1 MAFAEMASLMKRQSR
16 ILFAGW
22 LLLIW
27 ATPVIVAQSTRQ
39 LTQGQQ
45 TQTSQ
50 KRLALVI
57 GNGSYTS
64 APLLKNPPNDARDMA
79 ATLTALGFEVSSGIN
94 VNQREMKRLV
104 REFGQKLK
112 GGGSGL
118 FYYAGHGVQSKGRN
132 YLIPIDAEIQS
143 EAEVE
148 DSGVDVGLVLN
159 YMDEA
164 QNGLNIVI
172 LDACRNNPF
181 GRSFRSAAEGL
192 AQVDAPTGTLIAYAT
207 APGRVASDGT
217 GQNGLYTSELL
228 KQMRVPSVSV
238 TDMFM
243 RVRAEVMK
251 QTGNKQVPWESSSLV
266 GAFYFNS
273 SAGSSGATGVNEK
286 SSGPPPI
293 SGTAI
298 ELSYWDSI
306 KNSSNPEDFSAYLRK
321 YPNGEFADL
330 AKIRLANFS
339 KVSDVRKSDASPE
352 DRGGIGIQFDYRD
365 QRALVRSVDP
375 KGPAAQAGL
384 KPDDVIMKVDGQSA
398 SEMSQE
404 KIISSIRGPV
414 GTPVTLTIV
423 RDGTSRDIVIT
434 RGRTPSIA
442 AGDIAEA
449 ARQLQIK
456 MLWVE
461 AEAKYREAINL
472 DPTVAWYYGEMGFT
486 LYRQNRQAEAEA
498 ALRRSV
504 QLDPKIGR
512 YHSLV
517 ALVLYN
523 GVNTKAET
531 SAYAE
536 AHAEAKLA
544 LELDPKDAWHHNML
558 GLVLLAEKQWAAAE
572 AEFAEAVRLAP
583 DVAEYKTNIGK
594 AQKHQRY

>member
-1 MAFAEMASLMKRQSR
+1 MASLMKARFLVS
-16 ILFAGW
+16 FAGW
-22 LLLIW
+22 LLLVL
-27 ATPVIVAQSTRQ
+27 ATPGLFAQSTRQ
-39 LTQGQQ
+39 LTQGPQPQ
-45 TQTSQ
+45 NST
-50 KRLALVI
+50 KRIALVI
-57 GNGSYTS
+57 GNGTYAS
-64 APLLKNPPNDARDMA
+64 APALKNPPNDARDIA
-79 ATLTALGFEVSSGIN
+79 ATLQALGFEVSSG
-94 VNQREMKRLV
+94 VNIGQREMKRLI

-266 GAFYFNS
+266 GAFYFS
-273 SAGSSGATGVNEK
+273 GSAGSAATAGKENLP
-286 SSGPPPI
+286 GPPPI

-330 AKIRLANFS
+330 AKIRLANSS
-339 KVSDVRKSDASPE
+339 KDSDVRKSGTGPE
-352 DRGGIGIQFDYRD
+352 NRGGIGIQFDYRD
-365 QRALVRSVDP
+365 QRAMIRSVDP
-375 KGPAAQAGL
+375 KGPGAQAGINAA
-384 KPDDVIMKVDGQSA
+384 DEITKVDGQSV

-423 RDGTSRDIVIT
+423 RNGTSRDIVIT

-456 MLWVE
+456 TLWVE

-472 DPTVAWYYGEMGFT
+472 DPTIAWYYGEMGFT

-498 ALRRSV
+498 ALRRSL
-504 QLDPKIGR
+504 QLDSKIGR

-523 GVNTKAET
+523 GVNTKADV

-536 AHAEAKLA
+536 AEAEAKTA
-544 LELDPKDAWHHNML
+544 LELDPKDGWHHNML

-572 AEFAEAVRLAP
+572 AKFAEAIRLAP
-583 DVAEYKTNIGK
+583 DVAEYQNNIRK

>member
-1 MAFAEMASLMKRQSR
+1 MKTWFLLLASLS
-16 ILFAGW
+16 ILISARP
-22 LLLIW
+22 I
-27 ATPVIVAQSTRQ
+27 VVAQTSPSTRQ
-39 LTQGQQ
+39 LTQGSKSPDS
-45 TQTSQ
+45 T
-50 KRLALVI
+50 KRVALVI
-57 GNGSYTS
+57 GNGTYAS
-64 APLLKNPPNDARDMA
+64 APALKNPPNDARDMA
-79 ATLTALGFEVSSGIN
+79 ATLTALGFEVSSG
-94 VNQREMKRLV
+94 VNLSQRDMKRLI

-118 FYYAGHGVQSKGRN
+118 FYYAGHGVQAKGRN

-251 QTGNKQVPWESSSLV
+251 QTGSKQVPWESSSLV
-266 GAFYFNS
+266 GSFYFNGSTGS
-273 SAGSSGATGVNEK
+273 SATTAGNEN
-286 SSGPPPI
+286 SPGPPPI
-293 SGTAI
+293 SRAAI

-306 KNSSNPEDFSAYLRK
+306 KNSSNPEDFNAYLRK

-330 AKIRLANFS
+330 AKIRLASSS
-339 KVSDVRKSDASPE
+339 KDSDARKSDA
-352 DRGGIGIQFDYRD
+352 RGGVGIQFDYRD
-365 QRALVRSVDP
+365 QRAVVRSVDS
-375 KGPAAQAGL
+375 KGPGAQAGI
-384 KPDDVIMKVDGQSA
+384 KPDDVIMKVDGQSVL
-398 SEMSQE
+398 EMSQE
-404 KIISSIRGPV
+404 KIVSSIRGPV

-423 RDGTSRDIVIT
+423 RDGTSRDFVIT
-434 RGRTPSIA
+434 RGRTPALAAAEIA
-442 AGDIAEA
+442 DA
-449 ARQLQIK
+449 ARELQMK
-456 MLWVE
+456 ELWVE
-461 AEAKYREAINL
+461 AEAKYREALNL
-472 DPTVAWYYGEMGFT
+472 DANTAWYHGELGYT
-486 LYRQNRQAEAEA
+486 LYRLNRHSEAEA
-498 ALRRSV
+498 ALRRSLL
-504 QLDPKIGR
+504 LDPKLGR

-517 ALVLYN
+517 ALILYTR
-523 GVNTKAET
+523 TKANADV

-536 AHAEAKLA
+536 AEAEARA
-544 LELDPKDAWHHNML
+544 GVEFSPKDAWHHNML
-558 GLVLLAEKQWAAAE
+558 GLVLLAEKQWAGAE
-572 AEFAEAVRLAP
+572 AQFAEAVRLAP
-583 DVAEYKTNIGK
+583 DVAEYKNNIAK